1 MDEKRKLKFT
11 FYSFAFL
18 LIFGM
23 VGYKILLDVDFI
35 DAFYMTVITI
45 STVGFGEIGTTSD
58 ASEMFSVLMIFLGV
72 GIVGYAFSTV
82 VAMFVEGKVGDLWKG
97 SKMDRKIS
105 ALNDHYIICGSGE
118 LAEVIINKFI
128 HEEMAFV
135 VITDNRED
143 LDDYSHHDILVVE
156 GHSTEESVLEHAGI
170 ERAKGLL
177 ATLDSEVDN
186 IVTVLTARNMNK
198 DIYIIANSV
207 SKSGNDKLLKVGANK
222 TLSAVEISGKRMAS
236 LMIKPNII
244 NFLDVVTRIGDVEL
258 DLEEVAVFP
267 GSYLENKNLIEAEIP
282 RKTGLVVLAIKKK
295 EDGKML
301 FNPPVDYTFQI
312 GDVLIVLGREEQ
324 IDKLRHLGD
333 EIKDEMKNE
342 GK

>member
-23 VGYKILLDVDFI
+23 IGYKFLLHVDFI

-45 STVGFGEIGTTSD
+45 STVGFGEIGTTSN

-97 SKMDRKIS
+97 SKMNRKIA
-105 ALNDHYIICGSGE
+105 ALNNHYIICGSGE

-128 HEEMAFV
+128 REGLDFV
-135 VITDNRED
+135 VITDKRED

-156 GHSTEESVLEHAGI
+156 GQSTEESVLEHAGI
-170 ERAKGLL
+170 ARAQGLL

-198 DIYIIANSV
+198 DIYIIANSI
-207 SKSGNDKLLKVGANK
+207 SKSGNDKLLKVGADK

-236 LMIKPNII
+236 LMIKPNIMS
-244 NFLDVVTRIGDVEL
+244 FLDVVTRIGDVEL
-258 DLEEVAVFP
+258 DLEEVIVKK
-267 GSYLENKNLIEAEIP
+267 GSYLEDKNLIEAQIP
-282 RKTGLVVLAIKKK
+282 KKTGLTVLAIKKI

-301 FNPPVDYTFQI
+301 FNPPIDYTFKI
-312 GDVLIVLGREEQ
+312 GDILIVLGREEQ
-324 IDKLRHLGD
+324 VDKLKHLGD
-333 EIKDEMKNE
+333 EIK
-342 GK
+342 